1 MNAGGMGGGPFG
13 NPPQR
18 SAPKSVDRV
27 QVPDIGRPVFWSLLA
42 LGVLIALGMGGLVTG
57 GWQTIQLFLHRVPF
71 GQVDPTFGKDIS
83 FYLFELPFYRLA
95 QSYAN
100 SLILVTIA
108 LVGIRYLVAVV
119 SGASMPTPAR
129 VQLGLLGMFYLW
141 SIALGFQLDR
151 YELVYSSTSGIFQGA
166 SYTDVSAKVLSIS
179 VLTILAAFAGA
190 FILGFAYTRMRTPL
204 ILTLVVWLAAFFIL
218 NVGYPQLVQRFSV
231 VPNQQAQESPY
242 IKDNID
248 MTRLA
253 FNLTDWSGST
263 YQPAP
268 TVSQAAVQTEA
279 ATIQN
284 VRLWDYRPL
293 GQTLDGL
300 QVIRQYY
307 SFADVDTDRYTF
319 TDAASC
325 TPQPAPCVRQVMLS
339 GRELDE
345 SQLAQLTTGDQ
356 SWVNQHIT
364 YTHGYGLVMVP
375 VNEVAGGGQPN
386 LLIRNF
392 PPVSSGGAPT
402 ITEPRI
408 YFGTQTSSYVIVGA
422 QSKEFDYP
430 SATGTGGDAY
440 NNWTGTTGIKL
451 DTPLSRL
458 LFAAKYGDLNLLIS
472 NQITGSSQLL
482 INRSITERVQQI
494 APFLRYDKDPYLVVS
509 AAGRLNYVLDAYTT
523 SAAFPDA
530 NSYDP
535 GSDPSKNG
543 LAGDPFNYIRN
554 SVKVVMDAYDGTM
567 KFYVS
572 DPNDPIIRAWQ
583 GVFPNLFTPL
593 SSMPKDLMAHIR
605 YPEDLFNAQTT
616 QFEKYHVTDPGVFYQ
631 GNDVWQVPQTAD
643 SSGTGPQQ
651 LALEAYYVEMRVP
664 GKDTPEFMLLQPM
677 VPQGR
682 KNMISWV
689 AAHNDFPTTYG
700 QVSVF
705 DFPRD
710 SNVFGPEQIQALIAQ
725 NPSISQQITLWG
737 QVGSKVILGNLLV
750 IPLQDSLMYIEPV
763 YLQAS
768 TNGLPVFQKVI
779 VGTPTQIVWGNSLD
793 DALNQIYAGQGGTS
807 GTPGA
812 SPGTSAAPS
821 IAPSTGPPATTS
833 ASGQPT
839 PLPSV
844 TLSGSAQQL
853 IAEANAHYEAAQTA
867 LHNGDLATYQKE
879 MNIVGQ
885 LLAQIQN
892 VVGTPAPSGH

>member
-1 MNAGGMGGGPFG
+1 MT
-13 NPPQR
+13 
-18 SAPKSVDRV
+18 V
-27 QVPDIGRPVFWSLLA
+27 
-42 LGVLIALGMGGLVTG
+42 
-57 GWQTIQLFLHRVPF
+57 
-71 GQVDPTFGKDIS
+71 
-83 FYLFELPFYRLA
+83 
-95 QSYAN
+95 
-100 SLILVTIA
+100 
-108 LVGIRYLVAVV
+108 
-119 SGASMPTPAR
+119 
-129 VQLGLLGMFYLW
+129 
-141 SIALGFQLDR
+141 
-151 YELVYSSTSGIFQGA
+151 
-166 SYTDVSAKVLSIS
+166 
-179 VLTILAAFAGA
+179 LAAFAGA
-190 FILGFAYTRMRTPL
+190 FVLGFAYTRLRVPL
-204 ILTLVVWLAAFFIL
+204 ILTLAIWIGAYAIL
-218 NVGYPQLVQRFSV
+218 DVGYPQLVQRFSV

-242 IKDNID
+242 IKNNID

-253 FNLTDWSGST
+253 FNLTGWSGST
-263 YQPAP
+263 YQPGP
-268 TVSQAAVQTEA
+268 TVTQSAVASEA

-307 SFADVDTDRYTF
+307 SFADVDTDRYVF
-319 TDAASC
+319 NDAASC

-345 SQLAQLTTGDQ
+345 TQLAQLTSGDQ

-392 PPVSSGGAPT
+392 PPVSSGGAPL

-408 YFGTQTSSYVIVGA
+408 YFGTQQSNYVIVGA

-430 SATGTGGDAY
+430 SASGTGGDAY

-451 DTPLSRL
+451 DTPLSRI
-458 LFAAKYGDLNLLIS
+458 LFAARFGDLNLLIS
-472 NQITGSSQLL
+472 NQITGGSQLL
-482 INRSITERVQQI
+482 MNRSISDRVQMI
-494 APFLRYDKDPYLVVS
+494 APFLRYDKDPYLVVTAS
-509 AAGRLNYVLDAYTT
+509 GRLDYVLDAYTT
-523 SAAFPDA
+523 SAAFPDS

-535 GSDPSKNG
+535 GGNSANNG
-543 LAGDPFNYIRN
+543 LAGDPFNYVRN

-567 KFYVS
+567 KFYVA
-572 DPNDPIIRAWQ
+572 DPTDPIIRAWQ
-583 GVFPNLFTPL
+583 GVFPELFTPI
-593 SSMPKDLMAHIR
+593 SDMPKDLQAHIR

-631 GNDVWQVPQTAD
+631 GNDVWQVPQTSD

-651 LALEAYYVEMRVP
+651 LALQAYYVEMRVP
-664 GKDTPEFMLLQPM
+664 GKSAPEFMLLQPM

-689 AAHNDFPTTYG
+689 AAHNDYPTSYG

-725 NPSISQQITLWG
+725 NPTISQQITLWG

-793 DALNQIYAGQGGTS
+793 DALTQIYAGQGGT
-807 GTPGA
+807 GGVTVAWDVADANAQPRRHGHGRRLADPAPQRLAERQRAAADRRGQRALPGRPA
-812 SPGTSAAPS
+812 GPSQRRPGDIPEGDEHRRAAADAAPER
-821 IAPSTGPPATTS
+821 ARHTGPVGVLARGRTS
-833 ASGQPT
+833 
-839 PLPSV
+839 
-844 TLSGSAQQL
+844 
-853 IAEANAHYEAAQTA
+853 
-867 LHNGDLATYQKE
+867 
-879 MNIVGQ
+879 
-885 LLAQIQN
+885 
-892 VVGTPAPSGH
+892 